1 MPRNRPKFWITAS
14 VLRGKLFE
22 SLEICWMSD
31 KTVIEFN
38 LVLCQELCWSRRLVS
53 SICIIPHFIR
63 KPNSIIATVRLH
75 EPRHLEEDYPI
86 TRFFFWKQK
95 IPKFLCK
102 RTNKIQGSTLQTG
115 ENIKT
120 VWTYLTSQGAALK
133 FMHVIAPFAKKKI
146 GESSVFKKGCDWITF
161 FRVPRFE

>member
-1 MPRNRPKFWITAS
+1 MSRIMLISEAGILDLHNS
-14 VLRGKLFE
+14 
-22 SLEICWMSD
+22 SLHT
-31 KTVIEFN
+31 KAEFN
-38 LVLCQELCWSRRLVS
+38 NCYSASTRTEASGRRLS
-53 SICIIPHFIR
+53 HH
-63 KPNSIIATVRLH
+63 KG
-75 EPRHLEEDYPI
+75 
-86 TRFFFWKQK
+86 FFLKQK

-120 VWTYLTSQGAALK
+120 VGTYLTSQGAALK